1 MVVGIASIQ
10 LHMSGIH
17 SLKEKRSVVK
27 RVLERTRNSFPVSIA
42 EVGFNDAHD
51 RALIGFSVVSN
62 DSRVA
67 QSIMDKVVDFVEG
80 LYLAEIYKVETELV
94 HINPEIV
101 S

>member
-10 LHMSGIH
+10 LHISGIR

-27 RVLERTRNSFPVSIA
+27 RVLERTRNNFPVSIA

-51 RALIGFSVVSN
+51 RALLGFCVVSN
-62 DSRVA
+62 DSKVA

-80 LYLAEIYKVETELV
+80 LYLAEIYEVETELV
-94 HINPEIV
+94 HINTESV
-101 S
+101 H